1 MSQNLARTI
10 KVIGENLTSAFTL
23 LDSITEKE
31 DRHFQPILDTVRRL
45 EDKFPMFEEVNI
57 NNCQRMQ
64 TIISECFERV
74 DKWEFPKF
82 NSQILIDG

>member
-45 EDKFPMFEEVNI
+45 EDKL
-57 NNCQRMQ
+57 R
-64 TIISECFERV
+64 TIFDASATPF
-74 DKWEFPKF
+74 
-82 NSQILIDG
+82 